1 MKRLAVLCVLAT
13 LCPALTLAGQIDH
26 SSQLRNARAALEAR
40 RAAEQAAH
48 AREQA
53 DAAKA
58 ALLVQQQ
65 VAAAAALRQLETQT
79 GQDTQQLASLQ
90 AAQAATGQR
99 LATAQAALAKLLP
112 VMLRLETQPAAT
124 MLAAPQSPQDAV
136 RGIAVMQGVADTIA
150 TQAQSVKS
158 QTAQLAILLA
168 QAQASQA
175 RLNAAATAQARAE
188 AALTA
193 QINAAKTAEMADADT
208 AARATEAR
216 LAAERKLS
224 SIAAAVAN
232 LMKHT
237 PAALPASLPAGTGG
251 APVAGQIVQAFGA
264 PTPAG
269 PATGISYGAAP
280 GARVTTPCGGTVLFA
295 GPFPA
300 YGLMLIANCGG
311 GNSIVLA
318 GMHQLDVGTGQ
329 HLTRGQPVGSM
340 LAYDP
345 ADPAHQPILY
355 MELRRNGAPVN
366 PAAWLSGNGSG

>member
-1 MKRLAVLCVLAT
+1 MKRLAVLCLLAT
-13 LCPALTLAGQIDH
+13 FCPALTLAGQIDH
-26 SSQLRNARAALEAR
+26 ASQLRNARAALEAK
-40 RAAEQAAH
+40 RAAEQAAR

-53 DAAKA
+53 DAARA
-58 ALLVQQQ
+58 AALVQQQ
-65 VAAAAALRQLETQT
+65 ITAAAALRQLETQT
-79 GQDTQQLASLQ
+79 SQDTQHLATLQ

-112 VMLRLETQPAAT
+112 VMLRLQTQPAAT
-124 MLAAPQSPQDAV
+124 MLAAPQSPRDAV
-136 RGIAVMQGVADTIA
+136 SGIAVMQGVAGAIA
-150 TQAQSVKS
+150 AQAQNVKS
-158 QTAQLAILLA
+158 QTAQLAVLLS

-175 RLNAAATAQARAE
+175 RLNTAVTTQQSAE

-193 QINAAKTAEMADADT
+193 QINAAKATEMADADT
-208 AARATEAR
+208 TAKATEAR

-224 SIAAAVAN
+224 SIATAVAN
-232 LMKHT
+232 LMKNTHAT
-237 PAALPASLPAGTGG
+237 APAALFAGTGG

-318 GMHQLDVGTGQ
+318 GMNQLDVGTGQ

-345 ADPAHQPILY
+345 ANPARQPILY
-355 MELRRNGAPVN
+355 MELRQNGTPVN